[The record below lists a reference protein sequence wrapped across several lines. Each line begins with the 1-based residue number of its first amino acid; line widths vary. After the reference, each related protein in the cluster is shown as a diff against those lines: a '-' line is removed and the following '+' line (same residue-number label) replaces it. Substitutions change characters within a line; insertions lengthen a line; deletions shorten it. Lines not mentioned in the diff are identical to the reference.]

1 MTQKAENP
9 QPSMEAPG
17 APVQPIGPVPTGLIP
32 LNDATADRLR
42 RIAEAA
48 YRRAQGRN
56 FAPERAQPDANVFDA
71 VRGHIEALQSAGKR
85 VLLALWSSG
94 SRDRWIL
101 LLRRSPHSPRGPRQR
116 RCEAP

>member
-9 QPSMEAPG
+9 QPSMEATG

-56 FAPERAQPDANVFDA
+56 FAPGHDLEDWLEAEKEIDAGAQGRP
-71 VRGHIEALQSAGKR
+71 
-85 VLLALWSSG
+85 
-94 SRDRWIL
+94 
-101 LLRRSPHSPRGPRQR
+101 PP
-116 RCEAP
+116 